1 MTEYAR
7 DVQPKGFSVSEG
19 HGQSTEVIG
28 YLLSNRPWNKASE
41 KAKLWYNLY
50 EAPQRYGRWCES
62 LYRRATG
69 NG

>member
-1 MTEYAR
+1 MSCEN
-7 DVQPKGFSVSEG
+7 GL
-19 HGQSTEVIG
+19 G